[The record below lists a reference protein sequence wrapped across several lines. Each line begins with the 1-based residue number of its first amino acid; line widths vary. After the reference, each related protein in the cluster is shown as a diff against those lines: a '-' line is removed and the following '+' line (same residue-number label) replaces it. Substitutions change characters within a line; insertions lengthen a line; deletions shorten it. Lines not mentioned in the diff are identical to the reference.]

1 MDTEYEKSSTTEP
14 SSKYTEDDLYCFENL
29 QWEMGQLSE
38 FLKDCNHRKITYFK
52 ISLGLLSVLITVFG
66 IMLHAVSREF
76 DFSSSIE
83 AQLIV
88 AAITIAVSL
97 LNYTIVKELFSIHSS
112 RVHVIRQMNCLRQA
126 MDSLRYKKH
135 MGEYPLNAQDLK
147 QTQTQYWESFGKH
160 RKLQIENSC
169 LRNSEES
176 LKSPDFFMI
185 IVLISTSLLIQIGYF
200 TYKAISGSSKLM
212 SFGVGVFVT
221 FIIIS
226 ATIDVVIAR
235 KDLREKLGHN
245 SKEGI

>member
-97 LNYTIVKELFSIHSS
+97 LNYTIVKKLFSIHSS
-112 RVHVIRQMNCLRQA
+112 RVHVIRQMNCLR
-126 MDSLRYKKH
+126 
-135 MGEYPLNAQDLK
+135 
-147 QTQTQYWESFGKH
+147 
-160 RKLQIENSC
+160 
-169 LRNSEES
+169 
-176 LKSPDFFMI
+176 
-185 IVLISTSLLIQIGYF
+185 
-200 TYKAISGSSKLM
+200 
-212 SFGVGVFVT
+212 
-221 FIIIS
+221 
-226 ATIDVVIAR
+226 
-235 KDLREKLGHN
+235 
-245 SKEGI
+245 